1 MINIEAL
8 SQLIQARRAYFHKM
22 YSDQPIDAASI
33 DMILENAN
41 WAPTHKRTEP
51 WRFKIFHSLESRR
64 RFVEFI
70 AADYTANT
78 PAELFSELKRNENSE
93 KPLIAACTIAIC
105 MQRDPAAS
113 VPEWEEIAAV
123 ACAVQNMWLS
133 CTSLGLGS
141 YWATPGFISRI
152 GPFLE
157 LEEGCK
163 CLGLFYIGHLKPGA
177 TAPASRKPISSKITW
192 MK

>member
-1 MINIEAL
+1 MINIEEL
-8 SQLIQARRAYFHKM
+8 TQVIQGRRAYFHKM

-33 DMILENAN
+33 DTILENAN

-51 WRFKIFHSLESRR
+51 WRFKIFHSPESRQ

-70 AADYTANT
+70 AADYTTNT
-78 PAELFSELKRNENSE
+78 PTELFSELKRNENSE

-105 MQRDPAAS
+105 MQRDPASS

-133 CTSLGLGS
+133 CTALGLGS

-177 TAPASRKPISSKITW
+177 VAPAIRKPISSKISW